1 MQGSLEKLSVS
12 EISISSP
19 YRTPVR
25 SFLTCQKLRKGQTSK
40 LRLSEKEADGLYL
53 LSNGFNNDILA
64 PILFN
69 FIWKQI
75 KPLFFYHYNLLS
87 ISLLDQKLL
96 LHMMKTAQWVSTLQR
111 GTGQSLWI
119 SSGSNT
125 KSFHVAKAIIETV

>member
-25 SFLTCQKLRKGQTSK
+25 SFLTCQKLRKRQTSK
-40 LRLSEKEADGLYL
+40 LRLSEKEADGLYS
-53 LSNGFNNDILA
+53 LSNGLNDDILV

-69 FIWKQI
+69 FIWKLI

-96 LHMMKTAQWVSTLQR
+96 LQMMKNAQWVSALQR
-111 GTGQSLWI
+111 EGGQCLWI

-125 KSFHVAKAIIETV
+125 RSFHAAKPITETI